1 MEKREQTYLQSS
13 RRIAII
19 ALILYAIGILIIGI
33 GAIVFYGSLISI
45 LEKIKFYL
53 DPSFRAEV
61 GKVQVALSL
70 FIVYII
76 FSIIFALYAGLIGR
90 SVVSKMDFGGWRTFI
105 MILGILN
112 FLAILFY
119 ALPVFILPGLSQLY
133 APAVMI
139 LISSILILVCVF
151 LLPMQRLMESGIL
164 LIVASILAIIA
175 GNITVSILPAYKF
188 LTSTHIHGTA
198 FSGGVISIIAIMTVG
213 VAIIIRQIVFQ
224 WPFIS
229 HIFTVI
235 GGVIFAVG
243 IAYIYFSYVSELS
256 SIKLPEWPTKPS
268 PEDST
273 LLTGLYTNYYTFITG
288 GSLTG
293 VAGILGII
301 AMILV
306 IVFVAQTALGP
317 ARVAAPPKPLEM
329 PSKELRYCPKCG
341 APVKPEDFYCEKCGY
356 KLR

>member
-1 MEKREQTYLQSS
+1 
-13 RRIAII
+13 
-19 ALILYAIGILIIGI
+19 
-33 GAIVFYGSLISI
+33 
-45 LEKIKFYL
+45 
-53 DPSFRAEV
+53 
-61 GKVQVALSL
+61 
-70 FIVYII
+70 
-76 FSIIFALYAGLIGR
+76 
-90 SVVSKMDFGGWRTFI
+90 
-105 MILGILN
+105 
-112 FLAILFY
+112 
-119 ALPVFILPGLSQLY
+119 
-133 APAVMI
+133 
-139 LISSILILVCVF
+139 
-151 LLPMQRLMESGIL
+151 
-164 LIVASILAIIA
+164 
-175 GNITVSILPAYKF
+175 
-188 LTSTHIHGTA
+188 
-198 FSGGVISIIAIMTVG
+198 VISIIAIMIVG

-229 HIFTVI
+229 HILAVI
-235 GGVIFAVG
+235 GGFIFAVG